1 MSERWYPQSTMSG
14 SGSHNTE
21 IFSARFFGICSVGYC
36 CILDNE
42 TLPASEDPQGLL
54 HTAVPG
60 EKLIQAHA
68 RLKLDPILLHGAP
81 PFLEMP

>member
-1 MSERWYPQSTMSG
+1 VLATAAFWTTKPFRP
-14 SGSHNTE
+14 
-21 IFSARFFGICSVGYC
+21 AK
-36 CILDNE
+36 ILKGCF
-42 TLPASEDPQGLL
+42 TLLFLAI
-54 HTAVPG
+54 PG